1 VFPVLSI
8 CNRISIRTFAASL
21 RLSYNL
27 PLAITLKMTDIRFHN
42 TLSNRLE
49 PLQPL
54 HNGEVRIYSCGPT
67 VYDFAHI
74 GNFRTFVFQDVLRRF
89 LLSRGLRVLQ
99 VMNLTD
105 VDDRIIQ
112 NAAAAGVSIREYTE
126 KYVQAFMEDMN
137 ALHLQQPEE
146 TVRATDH
153 IEDMVAL
160 ISRLQEKGLT
170 YPSEGSI
177 YYRIAKFPAYG
188 KLSKI
193 DLGGMKAGARVDN
206 DRYEKDDARD
216 FALWKAPKPGEHFW
230 ETSIGPG
237 RPGWHIECAAMA
249 MKYLGETL
257 DIHTGGID
265 LAFPHHENEIAESE
279 PATGKPFVKIWL
291 HAEHLIVDGEKM
303 SKSLGNFFT
312 LRDLFAKGA
321 KPSSIRYLLLSV
333 PYRRQLNF
341 IADSL
346 TQAANSVERLRN
358 FAARL
363 KTEQFAAGSNPQ
375 MAKRAEKA
383 LADFDAGLADDLN
396 TAFSLAA
403 IFDLVRDVN
412 TAMDRGEFLQQDAP
426 ILVAA
431 MEKFD
436 AILAVLADDD
446 DERLRELGFGSGPA
460 RLSSEK
466 VEQLIEERNA
476 AKKRRDFKRSDEIRQ
491 ELLNSGIIVEDTR
504 DGTVR
509 WKYK

>member
-1 VFPVLSI
+1 
-8 CNRISIRTFAASL
+8 
-21 RLSYNL
+21 
-27 PLAITLKMTDIRFHN
+27 
-42 TLSNRLE
+42 
-49 PLQPL
+49 
-54 HNGEVRIYSCGPT
+54 
-67 VYDFAHI
+67 
-74 GNFRTFVFQDVLRRF
+74 
-89 LLSRGLRVLQ
+89 
-99 VMNLTD
+99 
-105 VDDRIIQ
+105 
-112 NAAAAGVSIREYTE
+112 
-126 KYVQAFMEDMN
+126 
-137 ALHLQQPEE
+137 
-146 TVRATDH
+146 
-153 IEDMVAL
+153 
-160 ISRLQEKGLT
+160 
-170 YPSEGSI
+170 
-177 YYRIAKFPAYG
+177 
-188 KLSKI
+188 
-193 DLGGMKAGARVDN
+193 
-206 DRYEKDDARD
+206 
-216 FALWKAPKPGEHFW
+216 
-230 ETSIGPG
+230 
-237 RPGWHIECAAMA
+237 MA

-312 LRDLFAKGA
+312 LRDLFAQGT

-341 IADSL
+341 TSDSL

-358 FAARL
+358 FVARL

-375 MAKRAEKA
+375 IAKRAEKA

-403 IFDLVRDVN
+403 IFDVVRDVN

-426 ILVAA
+426 VVLAA

-446 DERLRELGFGSGPA
+446 DEKLRELGFGSGPP
-460 RLSSEK
+460 RLTPEK
-466 VEQLIEERNA
+466 IERLIAERNA

-504 DGTVR
+504 DGSVR